1 MIFHLDRKKIFT
13 IPLILLLIYSAFIP
27 MHLSNYVLCIG
38 EDGHVKFEAAVNGCC
53 VDAPTHDF
61 DHPETTAEDE
71 DHCGEC
77 IDLPIF
83 ASLNTEPIILSVKN
97 DLLTHEVISS
107 AALISHET
115 TVSTILTTTPF
126 LVTPPLI
133 DPTLIALRTVTLLI

>member
-53 VDAPTHDF
+53 VDAPAHDF
-61 DHPETTAEDE
+61 DYSETIAEDE

-83 ASLNTEPIILSVKN
+83 ASLNAEPIVLSVKN
-97 DLLTHEVISS
+97 DLLTHEVIFS
-107 AALISHET
+107 ASLISHET
-115 TVSTILTTTPF
+115 VVSTILTTPF